1 MNIYLL
7 TFQLGQEHVQVYTPS
22 EMNEC
27 FTHEEIVDLAEGR
40 VVLKGQHPHFCSYTD
55 MVVAARN
62 VGK

>member
-7 TFQLGQEHVQVYTPS
+7 SSQRGQEHVQVYTPA
-22 EMNEC
+22 EMHQL
-27 FTHEEIVDLAEGR
+27 FTADEIAELAAGH
-40 VVLKGQHPHFCSYTD
+40 VVLKGSHPNWHTYTD